1 MADAVRFGNVVF
13 CSGRAPVDPATLAL
27 VGEGIEEQATV
38 VLRDIGQ
45 VLEAAGTSWERVL
58 RVQCFL
64 ADAADF
70 QAWNRIWLETIPGPR
85 PARTT
90 VVTGFVVP
98 GMRIE
103 VEVTAAV
110 RDPEE

>member
-1 MADAVRFGNVVF
+1 MADAVRFGNLLF

-27 VGEGIEEQATV
+27 VGEEIEEQARV
-38 VLRDIGQ
+38 VLRDVGQ
-45 VLEAAGTSWERVL
+45 ALEAAGTGWERVL

-64 ADAADF
+64 AEPGDF
-70 QAWNRIWLETIPGPR
+70 PAWNRIWLETIPAPR

-90 VVTGFVVP
+90 VVSGFVVP

-103 VEVTAAV
+103 IEVTAAV
-110 RDPEE
+110 GNVEA